1 MTERIRQ
8 DAGMRSRMGGM
19 WWGTAIEAPDPSALA
34 HFYSELLDWP
44 IGHEEPGTAILAAP
58 QGSIY
63 IVFQQATDY
72 QAPIWPPADGEQ
84 RPMMHFDFQV
94 GDLDSAVAEALAL
107 GATLAEHQP
116 QKNVRVLFDPA
127 GHPFCLCLDED

>member
-1 MTERIRQ
+1 MTEHIRQ
-8 DAGMRSRMGGM
+8 AAGMRSRMGGM

-94 GDLDSAVAEALAL
+94 GDLDSAVAEALTL
-107 GATLAEHQP
+107 GASLAEHQP

-127 GHPFCLCLDED
+127 GHPFCLCLDQD